1 MIPIAIG
8 LGLILNFLA
17 FEMLG
22 ISLGGFVVP
31 GFISLEMQHPLSLS
45 LTLLASV
52 LTFMVVRIIS
62 NFTVIFGLRQLVIA
76 MLVGFL
82 INEIILVLPPV
93 FHVSNIEGI
102 GYLLPG
108 IIAHW
113 MDRQGAIKTVS
124 TMLIASSLIHL
135 FLIVITGGK
144 FSL

>member
-8 LGLILNFLA
+8 LGLILNLIA

-31 GFISLEMQHPLSLS
+31 GFIALEMQHPLSLGC
-45 LTLLASV
+45 TFVASV
-52 LTFMVVRIIS
+52 LTYFSIRMIS
-62 NFTVIFGLRQLVIA
+62 HFTIIFGLRHLVIA

-82 INEIILVLPPV
+82 FNEAILLLPPI

-102 GYLLPG
+102 GYILPG

-113 MDRQGAIKTVS
+113 MDRQGVLKTASAMV
-124 TMLIASSLIHL
+124 IAASLIHVS
-135 FLIVITGGK
+135 LIVITGGK

>member
-31 GFISLEMQHPLSLS
+31 GFIALEMQHPLSLGVMIIAS
-45 LTLLASV
+45 ILTYL
-52 LTFMVVRIIS
+52 FIRMIS
-62 NFTVIFGLRQLVIA
+62 NFTIIFGLRHLVIA
-76 MLVGFL
+76 MLVSFL
-82 INEIILVLPPV
+82 FNEIIMILPPV
-93 FHVSNIEGI
+93 FHVYNIEGI
-102 GYLLPG
+102 GYILPG

-113 MDRQGAIKTVS
+113 MDRQGVFRTLSA
-124 TMLIASSLIHL
+124 MLVASSIIHL

>member
-8 LGLILNFLA
+8 LGLILNLIA

-31 GFISLEMQHPLSLS
+31 GFLALEMQHPLSLGF
-45 LTLLASV
+45 TFAASV
-52 LTFMVVRIIS
+52 LTYLLIRMIS
-62 NFTVIFGLRQLVIA
+62 NFTIIFGLRHLVIA

-82 INEIILVLPPV
+82 FNEGILLLPPM

-102 GYLLPG
+102 GYILPG

-113 MDRQGAIKTVS
+113 MDRQGVFKTASAMV
-124 TMLIASSLIHL
+124 IAASLIHL

>member
-31 GFISLEMQHPLSLS
+31 GFIALEMQHPLSLS
-45 LTLLASV
+45 LTLIASV
-52 LTFMVVRIIS
+52 LTFIVVRIIS
-62 NFTVIFGLRQLVIA
+62 NFTVIFGLRHLVIA

-82 INEIILVLPPV
+82 FNEIILVLPPV

-113 MDRQGAIKTVS
+113 MDRQGAVKTVS
-124 TMLIASSLIHL
+124 TMLIASSFIHL